1 LPGQRI
7 RSICQAK
14 IGVYDQNEDT
24 FTKYQM
30 CFIVNLINFH
40 PVYLGVT
47 NLYHW
52 WHQEGNLVYISVM
65 LYNILT
71 LHIGVPELSNMGI
84 HDSVYLF
91 TAYLYNYCRL

>member
-1 LPGQRI
+1 MLNSEPNRLSSGIPG
-7 RSICQAK
+7 C
-14 IGVYDQNEDT
+14 
-24 FTKYQM
+24 
-30 CFIVNLINFH
+30 
-40 PVYLGVT
+40 
-47 NLYHW
+47 
-52 WHQEGNLVYISVM
+52 HQSVSLAASGGNLVYISVM